1 MFKNSPRTAYR
12 LVEKLISV
20 VSIKRRERGTENE
33 ESWLHSVRDFL
44 GTWSPILG
52 TTAAKSFG
60 IFAVL
65 AYIITRNAL
74 NEQRVATKISFDA
87 LQEARLAN
95 DLSNVAIA
103 LAGFASNQNYWAYEL
118 ARAQF
123 ILAELEFCLN
133 HPVSQSRI
141 SPIRHANRL
150 ITHDV
155 DL

>member
-1 MFKNSPRTAYR
+1 M
-12 LVEKLISV
+12 VEKLIFV
-20 VSIKRRERGTENE
+20 FSIKSRERGTENE
-33 ESWLHSVRDFL
+33 KSWLHSVRDFL
-44 GTWSPILG
+44 ETWSPILG
-52 TTAAKSFG
+52 TIAAISFG

-95 DLSNVAIA
+95 DLSKVAIA
-103 LAGFASNQNYWAYEL
+103 LASFSSNQNYWAYEL

-123 ILAELEFCLN
+123 ILAELGFCLD

-141 SPIRHANRL
+141 SSVLRANRL

-155 DL
+155 DLGLQ